1 MLVCTTCATEAP
13 ANAQQCAR
21 CGGRLSSS
29 VEMTIA
35 ETILTPPAR
44 ASAPASAAGV
54 PFTTGEMVA
63 GRYRIVGLLGR
74 GGMGE
79 VYRADDLTLGHPV
92 ALKFLPRSVSF
103 SVVFF
108 FCLIRMIVRR
118 DWIAT
123 TAFAV
128 LLGAFVAGGS
138 AVVSGNAALALVGL
152 AVGLL
157 AGGVTVGLLVRFGLI
172 AVIARYLT
180 ATLLGN
186 VVTLSPSAWYSA
198 SSLFNL
204 AAVMA
209 ITFLAGWVCL
219 SAKRAAAPAT
229 TGVSS
234 VQLIGTRT
242 APVARSGLPCD
253 IQREKRC
260 I

>member
-1 MLVCTTCATEAP
+1 
-13 ANAQQCAR
+13 
-21 CGGRLSSS
+21 
-29 VEMTIA
+29 
-35 ETILTPPAR
+35 
-44 ASAPASAAGV
+44 
-54 PFTTGEMVA
+54 MVA